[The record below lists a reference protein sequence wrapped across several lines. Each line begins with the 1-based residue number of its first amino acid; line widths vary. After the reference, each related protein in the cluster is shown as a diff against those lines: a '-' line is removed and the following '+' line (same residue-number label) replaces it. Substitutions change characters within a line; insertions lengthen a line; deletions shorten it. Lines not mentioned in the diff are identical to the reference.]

1 MTAPASASYPA
12 PSPAPQGELRRGW
25 PIVLAAAA
33 GSGLGVAGLLTY
45 TAGIFGAALQE
56 AIGLSRSGLGL
67 GLFVSTLTLTIAL
80 PFAGRLIDR
89 RGNRGPAAIGAVGLA
104 AGFAML
110 GTLVSSVPA
119 YLVLMA
125 AIGLIAATS
134 SPIAYTRAVSGA
146 FRAERGLALGLMQL
160 GIGVAAIAVPPLIAP
175 LVGGGG
181 WRTAYLLLA
190 GVALCGVIPALLLP
204 AQAPAPGHHAAAGRL
219 APPQAAVFKRQ
230 LAAFALMG
238 FAFVGLVPHFV
249 PMLREAGY
257 SVPQAARLVSLIGL
271 SVIVTRVIVGWLA
284 DRAEAPRIAAVT
296 CALCAAGCL
305 LLAWG
310 GASFAWIGAIAIGAA
325 LGAEA
330 DLIGFLTARYF
341 DLASYGRL
349 YAAQYAAFTLAAGA
363 SPLWIGL
370 LADRS
375 GGYTLPLVCAAA
387 GVAAAI
393 PLFLTLPST
402 RRPVA
407 SLPLSP
413 K

>member
-1 MTAPASASYPA
+1 MTAAA
-12 PSPAPQGELRRGW
+12 GEFRRGW
-25 PIVLAAAA
+25 PVVAAAAA
-33 GSGLGVAGLLTY
+33 GSGLGIAGLLTY
-45 TAGIFGAALQE
+45 TAGIFGAELQRT
-56 AIGLSRSGLGL
+56 IGLSRSGLGL
-67 GLFVSTLTLTIAL
+67 GLFLSTLTLTVAL

-89 RGNRGPAAIGAVGLA
+89 HGNRGPAVAGAIGLA
-104 AGFAML
+104 AGFTLL
-110 GTLVSSVPA
+110 GTVVASVPG
-119 YLVLMA
+119 YLALMA

-146 FRAERGLALGLMQL
+146 FAAQRGLALGLMQL
-160 GIGVAAIAVPPLIAP
+160 GIGVAAMIVPPLVAGAI
-175 LVGGGG
+175 GGGT

-190 GVALCGVIPALLLP
+190 GLALCGTIPALLLP
-204 AQAPAPGHHAAAGRL
+204 RQIAPAQEQAPAGRL
-219 APPQAAVFKRQ
+219 TGEAARVFRLQ

-238 FAFVGLVPHFV
+238 LAFVGIVAHFV

-257 SVPQAARLVSLIGL
+257 SGPGAAGLVSLIGL
-271 SVIVTRVIVGWLA
+271 SVIVTRIIVGWLA
-284 DRAEAPRIAAVT
+284 DRMEAPRIAAAT
-296 CALCAAGCL
+296 CAICAAGCL

-310 GASFAWIGAIAIGAA
+310 GAPVAWVGAIAVGAA

-375 GGYTLPLVCAAA
+375 GGYALPLIVAAA
-387 GVAAAI
+387 GLIGAI
-393 PLFLTLPST
+393 PLFLALPST
-402 RRPVA
+402 RRAADPFR
-407 SLPLSP
+407 PSP
-413 K
+413 RVGPA